1 MYDSRQACRT
11 TSGPRRGQ
19 RTSRASAPLTV
30 SEISTPSAYED
41 EDMTEEQDQR
51 EATEISLARAGR
63 RVLLRL
69 GSLLTLWLNMDT
81 VTYSRVF
88 E

>member
-1 MYDSRQACRT
+1 
-11 TSGPRRGQ
+11 
-19 RTSRASAPLTV
+19 
-30 SEISTPSAYED
+30 
-41 EDMTEEQDQR
+41 MTEEQDQR